1 MLEVLSWIEM
11 QANRPVAALKVLFE
25 CRSLRSRGSPKALD
39 DTLLIS
45 RLLMTTGEW
54 SAAYAELAN
63 LLGRADAAGWDGLLT
78 ALDLCV
84 EAEEKCSAKMQATL
98 SSMFAA
104 AVRSYGLPIGL
115 PLKGVD
121 CKDAIRGA
129 HKMFSEALRVQSDLL
144 LQGLTATTPARLEE
158 VVRQLEDQIANET
171 VEFFRR
177 GQQNVLDQ
185 LTGRRA
191 YMAKGKE

>member
-1 MLEVLSWIEM
+1 MTHAKDIRVLRSSVDKLLNKHRWAEARALVKRRLSSLPDSDRRAKGAMLEVLSWIEM

-98 SSMFAA
+98 D
-104 AVRSYGLPIGL
+104 VRSCSPKLWSTNRAPIER
-115 PLKGVD
+115 
-121 CKDAIRGA
+121 C
-129 HKMFSEALRVQSDLL
+129 
-144 LQGLTATTPARLEE
+144 
-158 VVRQLEDQIANET
+158 
-171 VEFFRR
+171 
-177 GQQNVLDQ
+177 
-185 LTGRRA
+185 
-191 YMAKGKE
+191 